1 MKKIKK
7 FRTTFPHH
15 TALHFL
21 IWYLL
26 EGMKKRYKA
35 CLSNF
40 VALYP
45 GSESNRYGRNGHRI
59 LSPYYTAGI
68 PIKPP
73 EYTLHFDAKWYI
85 SALHFRTPSA
95 LHFFTQKH

>member
-26 EGMKKRYKA
+26 EGRIKRYKA
-35 CLSNF
+35 SMSCF

-59 LSPYYTAGI
+59 LSPACLPVPPPGQSLTFTT
-68 PIKPP
+68 PIC
-73 EYTLHFDAKWYI
+73 EYN
-85 SALHFRTPSA
+85 RGNR
-95 LHFFTQKH
+95 